1 MSSVDVVVVSE
12 AQVGLIIRVIRE
24 ETEVTEQSLVN
35 SHQLIHS
42 TGLCRTLAKK
52 RRIWRNPIA
61 CSDVTDTCTEGHV
74 VSTKSMREINLC
86 RPKIRRIYTERL

>member
-12 AQVGLIIRVIRE
+12 AQVGLIIRSIRE
-24 ETEVTEQSLVN
+24 ETEVTEQSIVN

-42 TGLCRTLAKK
+42 TGLRHKFAKK
-52 RRIWRNPIA
+52 KRIWRNPIA

-74 VSTKSMREINLC
+74 VSTKSMHEITQC